1 MDVQWRRNA
10 LLALTCAALFCVDV
24 PYHARFFGVDVS
36 ASLVHLHAG
45 FLFAV
50 AVLYRQRSA
59 LIACVLAALVAWTV
73 RPYLDGRL
81 TVLALTYGV
90 VVSAVMYGGL
100 RIAARWL
107 VPPGRGDWTFGVAD
121 MPRFVFV
128 GMFLYP
134 LLLAALNLVP
144 GDVPSNAPV
153 VSLLASRVSQIWFAK
168 FFGVLIIALPMIVL
182 ATHRRLVA
190 PGVWI
195 LDTVPWRLLLIGIAV
210 PVLAGHYIPRSAI
223 DTDWLLQVLLDYRL
237 LVVAAVVWV
246 VLRLGLAWSMP
257 VLVMTQFMFAAALA
271 RHADIASRRPE
282 LADVIGIAAEC
293 LVFELLALLLLL
305 YSRERESAA
314 NRHERESL
322 TEPLTG
328 LPNLTALRRQ
338 STLHGSPPL
347 GFLLLDRTE
356 KMSAGLGLRAQ
367 VALPCWAATLL
378 CDLVDTYYIGEGQ
391 LVLVPIGAPA
401 VSSTVGWDDVL
412 QRLHDGEFLWMEQRV
427 RVLPYL
433 GVANAELEGEPL
445 DERIQRACDA
455 AIEARDRGELRALSA
470 VIQEGDQHVIHRRSL
485 HLSTT
490 VLARIRAAEIE
501 LYFQSFLPL
510 SARPAQDAVA
520 GEVLCRLRN
529 DSGRLMLPNE
539 FLHELQ
545 ADRRMAELD
554 LAVVRHL
561 DHWLREHR
569 QALPTIGRIYINIG
583 SQSLASRVFAQD
595 LLDLLD
601 RFALPPNRLCFEVT
615 ETAAM
620 THARE
625 SEILLRALR
634 ERGCH
639 IAVDDFGVGYQS
651 FERLKHVPLDVIK
664 IDGSFVRDMGRSS
677 RDLEIVRA
685 TVAVARAF
693 GAETIAEWVEDTAT
707 LDTLRS
713 LGVDW
718 AQGFHI
724 SRPAPIDTLLL
735 RQAMVG

>member
-1 MDVQWRRNA
+1 MDVQWRRNT
-10 LLALTCAALFCVDV
+10 LLALACAALFCVDV

-50 AVLYRQRSA
+50 AVLYRQRSV
-59 LIACVLAALVAWTV
+59 LITCAVAALAAWALKAH
-73 RPYLDGRL
+73 LNGQL
-81 TVLALTYGV
+81 TAVSIGYGV
-90 VVSAVMYGGL
+90 IATTIMVAGL
-100 RIAARWL
+100 LVAARWL
-107 VPPGRGDWTFGVAD
+107 LPAGPATWTFAVAD
-121 MPRFVFV
+121 MPRFVLV
-128 GMFLYP
+128 GMILYP
-134 LLLAALNLVP
+134 LLMAALNLVP
-144 GDVPSNAPV
+144 SSAARDAPLAN
-153 VSLLASRVSQIWFAK
+153 LLASRVSQIWVAK
-168 FFGVLIIALPMIVL
+168 FFGVLVIAFPMIVL
-182 ATHRRLVA
+182 GTHRRLAVPA
-190 PGVWI
+190 LWF
-195 LDTVPWRLLLIGIAV
+195 LDALPWRLLLVGV
-210 PVLAGHYIPRSAI
+210 VLPVLAGHYMPRSAV
-223 DTDWLLQVLLDYRL
+223 DVDWLLEALLEYRL
-237 LVVAAVVWV
+237 LVVALVVWV
-246 VLRLGLAWSMP
+246 VLRLRLAWSMP
-257 VLVMTQFMFAAALA
+257 VLVMTQFTFAAALA
-271 RHADIASRRPE
+271 RHLDIAGHRPE
-282 LADVIGIAAEC
+282 LADVLGIAAEC

-305 YSRERESAA
+305 YSRDRENSA

-338 STLHGSPPL
+338 SALHGSPPV

-401 VSSTVGWDDVL
+401 APTTVAWEQVL
-412 QRLHDGEFLWMEQRV
+412 RRLHDGQFRWMEQRV
-427 RVLPYL
+427 RVLPYI
-433 GVANAELEGEPL
+433 GVAGTELEGEPL

-455 AIEARDRGELRALSA
+455 AIEARDRGEMRVLPATL
-470 VIQEGDQHVIHRRSL
+470 EGGDQHNVHRRSL
-485 HLSTT
+485 QLSTT

-501 LYFQSFLPL
+501 LYFQPFLPL
-510 SARPAQDAVA
+510 SARLPRDAVA

-529 DSGRLMLPNE
+529 DGGRLMLPNE

-569 QALPTIGRIYINIG
+569 QGLPDIGRLYINIG
-583 SQSLASRVFAQD
+583 SQSLASRVFSHD

-601 RFALPPNRLCFEVT
+601 RFALSPERLCFEVT

-625 SEILLRALR
+625 SESLLAALR

-651 FERLKHVPLDVIK
+651 FERLKHVPLNVIK

-693 GAETIAEWVEDTAT
+693 EAETVAEWVEDPVT
-707 LDTLRS
+707 LDALRE

-724 SRPAPIDTLLL
+724 ARPAPIDTLLL
-735 RQAMVG
+735 RQTMAG